1 MFDNFLSTLKSQ
13 TTQLSASFSDLRKNS
28 HVQGRQKS
36 SASSQQLT
44 QSPNLLSK
52 SQSHYSMN
60 CGKELKWP
68 VLVDNE
74 RQWVSS
80 SSLDLGENRGDA
92 ECETV
97 FRNPAHDLRDEDSE
111 EECLIDKFDRASVRN
126 HHRRNDR
133 EEIRRRL
140 AMGVESDDTSDS
152 DKIAKKPSLHS
163 RLQSGMNLQI
173 CFMNE
178 TASDGSDS
186 ENHKD
191 VAPPESKS
199 DPYISLPVVGDQKTQ
214 ALNPELDF
222 FTKQAKLQTE
232 ARTALTQA
240 KELARVQMQVERQQ
254 RKRNRISDLLG
265 IPFPWECRRLSR
277 QILTEMNIAQLQVIV
292 NDLHT
297 QIEGLNEELVQ
308 MLLKRDDCHMEQDS
322 MLVDIEDLTRYLT
335 AKQLVSETGPAS
347 LPVQKSSRNKFRI
360 PGLRK

>member
-1 MFDNFLSTLKSQ
+1 MANRAKVA
-13 TTQLSASFSDLRKNS
+13 TTKRFSDASTPRRPESSRAKVIGPFDGNNNNDGERERGRGGNGGRVAAERGGAKAQDVSKYLKKGAKSEYNKSIKLSSPHGTPVPTRSKGDPSAAVARHRNS
-28 HVQGRQKS
+28 LPKDSNKPPGGCDMETTLPKIDWDAMETH
-36 SASSQQLT
+36 
-44 QSPNLLSK
+44 LLAAK
-52 SQSHYSMN
+52 
-60 CGKELKWP
+60 
-68 VLVDNE
+68 
-74 RQWVSS
+74 
-80 SSLDLGENRGDA
+80 
-92 ECETV
+92 
-97 FRNPAHDLRDEDSE
+97 DEE
-111 EECLIDKFDRASVRN
+111 KR
-126 HHRRNDR
+126 RRNDR

-254 RKRNRISDLLG
+254 RKRNRISDLVRQSLERLG

-297 QIEGLNEELVQ
+297 QIEGEIISTIQLCL
-308 MLLKRDDCHMEQDS
+308 
-322 MLVDIEDLTRYLT
+322 LTRVI
-335 AKQLVSETGPAS
+335 Q
-347 LPVQKSSRNKFRI
+347 SRQD
-360 PGLRK
+360 